1 MGLTSGGPRLTIIGR
16 VLEVMALEIRQ
27 HLKLAQTL
35 IMTQKLQQAIKL
47 LQLSRMEL
55 VGEIHQALETN
66 PVLEEDQFDAKEPA
80 EEPELAPMT
89 FAADAGP
96 APEADGSSADG
107 VTGPGAD
114 EWNWD
119 SFLQDRMMPP
129 SFREYEE
136 REAPPF
142 ENLNAQKTTLKSHLL
157 WQLRMAEL
165 DEAGERIGTLI
176 IGNLDADG
184 YLRATAAEIAAEAAV
199 DQARVE
205 EVLEIIHGF
214 DPIGVAARDLKECLL
229 AQVRLSELQEPLVSA
244 IIENHLSNLANRN
257 YPAIARELK
266 VPLEEIFRAAEI
278 ITQLDPKPGRR
289 FDSEDPTYINPD
301 VHLQKVGDDYVISL
315 NEDGLPKL
323 RVSSFYLEAMRHPES
338 LPDSVK
344 SYIQKHLDSALWFIR
359 SIHQRQKTLYKV
371 TESIVRFQRDFLD
384 RGLAYLKPLT
394 LRQVAEDVQM
404 HESTISRVTTNK
416 YIHTPQG
423 VFDLK
428 YFFNSGINMSLGEQ
442 IASESVKEKIR
453 QIVQSENPEN
463 PLSDQE
469 IADLLRRQDVLI
481 ARRTVAKY
489 RGMLGV
495 LSSSKRKKPGFR
507 RKSLPDTHA
516 H

>member
-1 MGLTSGGPRLTIIGR
+1 
-16 VLEVMALEIRQ
+16 MALEIRQ
-27 HLKLAQTL
+27 NLKLTQTL

-66 PVLEEDQFDAKEPA
+66 PVLEEAQFDEKEPA
-80 EEPELAPMT
+80 EIEEPELAPPSL
-89 FAADAGP
+89 AADTRP
-96 APEADGSSADG
+96 APETDGGGADGA
-107 VTGPGAD
+107 TGPGAD

-119 SFLQDRMMPP
+119 SFLQDRMMPT

-142 ENLNAQKTTLKSHLL
+142 ENLNAQKTTLKSHLF

-165 DEAGERIGTLI
+165 DEEGERIGSFI
-176 IGNLDADG
+176 IGNLDTDG
-184 YLRATAAEIAAEAAV
+184 YLRATAAEIAAEAGV
-199 DQARVE
+199 TEARVE
-205 EVLEIIHGF
+205 EVLKIIQSF
-214 DPIGVAARDLKECLL
+214 DPIGVAARDLRECLL
-229 AQVRLSELQEPLVSA
+229 VQVKASELQDPLVIS
-244 IIENHLSNLANRN
+244 IIDHHLPNLANRN
-257 YPAIARELK
+257 YQAMARELK
-266 VPLEEIFRAAEI
+266 VPMEEIFRAAEI
-278 ITQLDPKPGRR
+278 ITQLDPKPGRL
-289 FDSEDPTYINPD
+289 FDTEDPTYINPD

-338 LPDSVK
+338 QPDSVK

-384 RGLAYLKPLT
+384 HGLAHLRPLT
-394 LRQVAEDVQM
+394 LRQVAEDVEM

-463 PLSDQE
+463 PFSDQE
-469 IADLLRRQDVLI
+469 IADILRKDNVMI

-495 LSSSKRKKPGFR
+495 LSSSKRKRPGYR
-507 RKSLPDTHA
+507 TKTLPNASTH
-516 H
+516 